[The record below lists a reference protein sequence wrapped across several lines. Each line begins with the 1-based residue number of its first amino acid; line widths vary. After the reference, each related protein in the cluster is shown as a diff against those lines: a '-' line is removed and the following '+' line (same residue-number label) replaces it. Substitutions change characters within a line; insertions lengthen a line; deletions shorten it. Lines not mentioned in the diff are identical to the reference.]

1 MDGWICYLGLASEE
15 WDKNSKGIG
24 SYPNK
29 EKVVETAIF
38 TREIFPVW
46 KAFWSIRDLLG
57 GHCDVNTESCDL

>member
-1 MDGWICYLGLASEE
+1 LALLQKS
-15 WDKNSKGIG
+15 GIKTLKA
-24 SYPNK
+24 SAVIPIRK
-29 EKVVETAIF
+29 KVVETAIF